1 MASPKMSD
9 THKRVS
15 GQNILTG
22 CKQRQLQMT
31 YILETMHEPVFVGGS
46 SNQTAKSLSNAF
58 GLPNGS
64 DDEILDEVAITY
76 RIMNHQGFGN
86 GSHTQGTYPSYQS
99 VAVFMNSIQNYL
111 PKHLRS
117 KAQLWKRDSFR
128 DGDTQTYAPKTQEL
142 LDRMC
147 EWLVHMKERI
157 EDLLSQKYMT
167 GGKFQHLEILKR
179 RFKGNWSERTE
190 QSIDADVNTDTT
202 VNIVIKDY
210 GDE

>member
-1 MASPKMSD
+1 MGSPKLSE
-9 THKRVS
+9 THKRTL

-22 CKQRQLQMT
+22 CKQRQAQML
-31 YILETMHEPVFVGGS
+31 YLLETMHEPVFIGGS
-46 SNQTAKSLSNAF
+46 QHATAKALSNAL

-64 DDEILDEVAITY
+64 DEEILDEVAITY
-76 RIMNHQGFGN
+76 RIMNHQGFGK
-86 GSHTQGTYPSYQS
+86 GAHEQGTPPSYQS

-128 DGDTQTYAPKTQEL
+128 DGGSQVYAEKTKEL

-147 EWLVHMKERI
+147 EWLIHMKERI
-157 EDLLSQKYMT
+157 EDMLSQKYMT
-167 GGKFQHLEILKR
+167 GGKNQHLEILKR

-202 VNIVIKDY
+202 LQITFEDA
-210 GDE
+210 